1 MEDSMVP
8 QLDGMVEQPMPS
20 NGDDLDLRRATLQV
34 GQRRLSK
41 RKGILP
47 MHHAH
52 IQRILKFT
60 FSSTHVQVEQKRI
73 FIDLRENARG
83 RFLRIAEVTGNNRST
98 IIIPSSGLLQFRALL
113 DDFIQNDSA
122 VAYNGGVIMSENMT
136 GEYGVALNQKQK
148 KKRGRKPAVADG
160 QNREGG
166 QLQGGAPEDDDKRVF
181 VGNLSWST
189 SWQGVHLILCACH
202 YIYYYISYYVS
213 YI

>member
-1 MEDSMVP
+1 MVP

-34 GQRRLSK
+34 GQRRLLEKK
-41 RKGILP
+41 RHTSFASYTYTKNFKIHVFL
-47 MHHAH
+47 
-52 IQRILKFT
+52 T
-60 FSSTHVQVEQKRI
+60 TYVQVEQKRI

-83 RFLRIAEVTGNNRST
+83 RFLRIAEVTGKNRST

-122 VAYNGGVIMSENMT
+122 VAFNGGEIMSENMT

-148 KKRGRKPAVADG
+148 KKRGMKPAVADG

-189 SWQGVHLILCACH
+189 SWQGVHLIICACY
-202 YIYYYISYYVS
+202 YIYYYVSYYVS

>member
-1 MEDSMVP
+1 MVP

-34 GQRRLSK
+34 GQRRLLK
-41 RKGILP
+41 RKGILS

-122 VAYNGGVIMSENMT
+122 VAFNGGVIMSENMT

-189 SWQGVHLILCACH
+189 SWQGVHLILCACY